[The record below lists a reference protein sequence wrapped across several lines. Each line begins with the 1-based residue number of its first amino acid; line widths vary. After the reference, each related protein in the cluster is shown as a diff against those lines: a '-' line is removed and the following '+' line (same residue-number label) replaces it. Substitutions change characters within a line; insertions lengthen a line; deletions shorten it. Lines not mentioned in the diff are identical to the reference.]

1 MDVSGCTRLQKGL
14 GNMQKNYQVKNIF
27 HKLKK
32 AETTVTVPGS
42 KSITNRALLL
52 ATLADGDSLLKGA
65 LFSDD
70 SRYFL
75 KCIQS
80 LGFEAVA
87 DEEKKE
93 VSVKGLGGRI
103 PNREASLYVGSAGT
117 AARFLAAFLGMSE
130 GSWHLDASEQMRRR
144 PMKPLLDKLSDI
156 GAEIV
161 CEKEEGHFP
170 FQITGHGVQKREV
183 SVNIDRSS
191 QFLSAMLISSCLSEE
206 GMRLT
211 AEGQHGMA
219 YIDMTVEMMKEFG
232 ISCKKEETA
241 RGISYEIEKGQTYQA
256 GLYQIEPDVSAA
268 AYFFAMAAILGI
280 RVTVRDVRLACKQ
293 GDIEFVRILEKMGC
307 CVEETKDGVAVTGPS
322 EGRLKG
328 ICADMHACSDQAIT
342 LAAIAPFADGPVT
355 ITGIGHIRF
364 QESDR
369 LAAMAAEL
377 GRMGI
382 VCETTEDSITIRPG
396 RIQPAVVQTYDD
408 HRMAM
413 GFSLVGL
420 RAEGI
425 EIADP
430 GCCRKTFENYFEV
443 LDQVID
449 ELTGERKAA
458 DTDANAAAG
467 KETGANAAFSTPAGR
482 IEGSQIYLRPITM
495 ADTNLIVKWRNT
507 ERVRSNFIYQALFTK
522 EGHENWMRTK
532 VAAGEVIQFIICE
545 KEKDRPVGS
554 VYFRDIDPENKKA
567 EYGIFIGEADAA
579 GKGIGSETARLAVAY
594 AKDVMKLHKLML
606 RVFADNIGA
615 VKSYENAGF
624 VREACLKDEYLQ
636 NGRYR
641 DLLLM
646 AVIFEENR

>member
-1 MDVSGCTRLQKGL
+1 MNQ
-14 GNMQKNYQVKNIF
+14 NIYPVKTIF
-27 HKLKK
+27 HKLHKTE
-32 AETTVTVPGS
+32 AVVTVPGS

-80 LGFEAVA
+80 LGFDAVA
-87 DEEKKE
+87 DEDEKT
-93 VSVKGLGGRI
+93 VRVKGLGGQI
-103 PNREASLYVGSAGT
+103 PNREAALYVGSAGT
-117 AARFLAAFLGMSE
+117 AARFLAAFLGMSK
-130 GSWHLDASEQMRRR
+130 GSWHLDSSEQMRRR

-170 FQITGHGVQKREV
+170 FQITGHGVKLREV
-183 SVNIDRSS
+183 SVNIERSS
-191 QFLSAMLISSCLSEE
+191 QFLSALLISSCLSEA
-206 GMRLT
+206 GMKLT

-219 YIDMTVEMMKEFG
+219 YIDMTVDMMKEFG
-232 ISCKKEETA
+232 ISCRKSVEEQ
-241 RGISYEIEKGQTYQA
+241 GISYEIEKGQCYRA
-256 GLYQIEPDVSAA
+256 GEYQIEPDVSAA

-280 RVTVRDVRLACKQ
+280 RVTVRNVKLICKQ
-293 GDIEFVRILEKMGC
+293 GDVEFIRILERMGC
-307 CVEETKDGVAVTGPS
+307 KVEETAEGVAVTGP
-322 EGRLKG
+322 EGGTLKG
-328 ICADMHACSDQAIT
+328 IHADMHSCSDQAIT
-342 LAAIAPFADGPVT
+342 LAAIAPFADSPVT

-369 LAAMAAEL
+369 LTAMATEL
-377 GRMGI
+377 KRMGI
-382 VCETTEDSITIRPG
+382 CCTTTDDSITIEPG
-396 RIQPAVVQTYDD
+396 KPKAAVIQTYDD

-430 GCCRKTFENYFEV
+430 GCCRKTFENYFQV
-443 LDQVID
+443 LDSVVE
-449 ELTGERKAA
+449 ELTA
-458 DTDANAAAG
+458 DDSS
-467 KETGANAAFSTPAGR
+467 KR
-482 IEGSQIYLRPITM
+482 IEGKKIYLRPITM
-495 ADTNLIVKWRNT
+495 EDTENIVKWRNSD
-507 ERVRSNFIYQALFTK
+507 RVRKNFIYQAQFTR

-532 VAAGEVIQFIICE
+532 VVTGEVVQFIICE
-545 KEKDRPVGS
+545 KENDRPVGS
-554 VYFRDIDPENKKA
+554 VYFRDIDSDNKKA

-579 GKGIGSETARLAVAY
+579 GKGYGSETARLAVEY
-594 AKDVMKLHKLML
+594 ARDVLKLHKLML

-624 VREACLKDEYLQ
+624 VQEAYLKDEFLQ
-636 NGRYR
+636 NGTYR
-641 DLLLM
+641 SLLFM
-646 AVIFEENR
+646 AVIFEEN